1 METKDWTTLTNDEKF
16 KQVDALRD
24 EISKSNKLINT
35 LTEKNKTTESIITSI
50 LDAFPRESNPS
61 TDKMLSLIDKRDGW
75 TYKGPVTHYDT
86 QRSAFCCGNIC
97 RPYIVYDFMYCRNE
111 SRPWLRL
118 CCDLISDSADKQTMK
133 CSIEC
138 WRVVFQ
144 STNNKLKIRRPKSS
158 LIKDQIFLDLKWN
171 IINDARVN
179 EDVGVTLMEKELD
192 IRGLTDETI
201 NTELDKI
208 EKIF

>member
-1 METKDWTTLTNDEKF
+1 METKDWTTLTNDERF

-24 EISKSNKLINT
+24 EISESNKLIST
-35 LTEKNKTTESIITSI
+35 LTEENKITESIITSI
-50 LDAFPRESNPS
+50 VDAFPRESNPS

-97 RPYIVYDFMYCRNE
+97 KPYIVYDFMYCRDE

-118 CCDLISDSADKQTMK
+118 YCDLISDSDDKQTMK
-133 CSIEC
+133 CSIKC
-138 WRVVFQ
+138 WKMVFQ
-144 STNNKLKIRRPKSS
+144 SINNELRRVRLKRR
-158 LIKDQIFLDLKWN
+158 LIKDQKFLDLKWN
-171 IINDARVN
+171 IIYSDPPDEEMA
-179 EDVGVTLMEKELD
+179 TMIEKELD

-208 EKIF
+208 EEIF